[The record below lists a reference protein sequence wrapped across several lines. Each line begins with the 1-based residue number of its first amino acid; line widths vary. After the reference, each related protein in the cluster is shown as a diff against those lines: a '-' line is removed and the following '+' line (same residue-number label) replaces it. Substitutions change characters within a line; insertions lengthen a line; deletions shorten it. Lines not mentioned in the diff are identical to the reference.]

1 MAIEDRF
8 PLCPPPSNGEH
19 VIDDVQAWMERK
31 YAKPI
36 AREDA
41 RQAADHLA
49 AIGRLLVEWIHRA
62 DAADP
67 TWRARAPR
75 ALTTVPKPETKE

>member
-8 PLCPPPSNGEH
+8 PLTLPPSNGER
-19 VIDDVQAWMERK
+19 VVDVQAWMERK
-31 YAKPI
+31 YGKPVL
-36 AREDA
+36 REDA

-49 AIGRLLVEWIHRA
+49 PVGRLLVEWIHRA

-67 TWRARAPR
+67 NWPARAPR
-75 ALTTVPKPETKE
+75 AHTTVPKPQTKE